1 MTEKQFTNKVKSYLR
16 QQPNTKFIKIWG
28 GGKYQKSG
36 IPDIIACING
46 IYFEIELKSS
56 TGQPSDLQKYNLRLT
71 NQANGFG
78 ILLYPEGF
86 DQFKKIVKGVINC
99 NSHIPKLNVLKAA
112 NSNTK
117 CVILTK

>member
-16 QQPNTKFIKIWG
+16 QQPNTKFIKNWG

-56 TGQPSDLQKYNLRLT
+56 TGQPSDLQKYNLPLPGR
-71 NQANGFG
+71 
-78 ILLYPEGF
+78 IRP
-86 DQFKKIVKGVINC
+86 V
-99 NSHIPKLNVLKAA
+99 
-112 NSNTK
+112 
-117 CVILTK
+117 